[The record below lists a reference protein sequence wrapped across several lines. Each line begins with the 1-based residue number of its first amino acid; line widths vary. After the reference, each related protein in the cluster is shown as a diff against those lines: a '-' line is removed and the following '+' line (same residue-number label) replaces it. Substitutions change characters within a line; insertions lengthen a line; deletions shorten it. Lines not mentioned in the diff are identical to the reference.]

1 MSVSDLEIDIDCALS
16 NIYEKS
22 ASAPSSP
29 NERSSVLRD
38 IGNVGGHAKAR
49 RVTFPDDETI
59 VTGYFE
65 APDPWGEDCPVSTD
79 NIVAAYRA
87 ACWKQGVKPLQKV
100 LQQLQN
106 VQMTADLEFELNLKG
121 ENLDAH
127 HCEALEEIFK
137 RLQFRS
143 LLLENSNLDDE
154 GAAAIFDMIE
164 YYDTTSHLN
173 ISGNKNIG
181 NQGWQACSKMLK
193 RTPCLQYLD
202 ASKTSQNEQ
211 SLLILGRAFRTGS
224 YLVTLHLENSGIFGR
239 PLVILV
245 AALKLNST
253 LLELY
258 LGENKI
264 CSADGL
270 QLGNLLRSNST
281 LELLDLRTNNL
292 QDLGICHLIDG
303 LCQQAANC
311 GECLKTLN
319 LSNNGL
325 TRNGMAHVNRA
336 LLVSESLTNLDLS
349 NNSICDEGI
358 QQMKQG
364 LLTNQ
369 SLQQLN
375 LMNAKITCEGS
386 VALAEF
392 IADNQ
397 HIAQIDLRGNDIKLA
412 GLMALSL
419 SLKHNQSMICLN
431 VDQTIKTNVGEDGMN
446 NEMKLIEE
454 IAEYCK
460 RNENRINSEI
470 LQDKNINFVVQNS
483 NIPVV
488 TNETE
493 LTALLQ
499 EHEDSSGSG
508 STIDTSPKSHPSP
521 NRMSSSQTFPGDPVR
536 FPDWSPKNRFQ
547 VCRVILDAEMNSQ
560 DKSSSSASSTK
571 GESTNQSEESV
582 FFPASPIESGYDS
595 NSSSPFTSKEDANE
609 AEVKKAYIRHQD
621 SIAILKQHG
630 RISSNPAVDVEDQQ
644 IHEDDETNDS
654 EEEAGDVGISGE
666 GKSSQS
672 ENPQSALMARR
683 ASGGKVVKKLTFQL
697 PDDYTEHMNG
707 MKTNRRMS
715 TPAVATQKLVQQKHT
730 AMNLKLGR
738 QLEGLDL
745 KSSVPLS
752 PTRLREGLIFPEPFE
767 TKIAI
772 GEGS

>member
-1 MSVSDLEIDIDCALS
+1 MSVSELEIDVDYDLNNLI
-16 NIYEKS
+16 ERS

-29 NERSSVLRD
+29 NERSSVLRE
-38 IGNVGGHAKAR
+38 IGNVSGLVKAR

-65 APDPWGEDCPVSTD
+65 APDPWGEEFPVSTD

-100 LQQLQN
+100 LQQLQT
-106 VQMTADLEFELNLKG
+106 VQMTDDLDFELNLKG
-121 ENLDAH
+121 ENLDAQ

-137 RLQFRS
+137 RLKFHS

-173 ISGNKNIG
+173 ISCNKNIG

-224 YLVTLHLENSGIFGR
+224 FLVTLHLENCNIFGR

-245 AALKLNST
+245 AALKLNNT

-319 LSNNGL
+319 LSNNNL
-325 TRNGMAHVNRA
+325 TRNGMAHINRA

-349 NNSICDEGI
+349 NNNICDEGI

-375 LMNAKITCEGS
+375 LVNTKITCEG
-386 VALAEF
+386 
-392 IADNQ
+392 N
-397 HIAQIDLRGNDIKLA
+397 
-412 GLMALSL
+412 MA
-419 SLKHNQSMICLN
+419 
-431 VDQTIKTNVGEDGMN
+431 DGMSS
-446 NEMKLIEE
+446 EAKLLGE
-454 IAEYCK
+454 ITEYCK
-460 RNENRINSEI
+460 RNKSRIDSEQI
-470 LQDKNINFVVQNS
+470 QDKDINFVVQNS

-488 TNETE
+488 RNEAE
-493 LTALLQ
+493 LTALIK
-499 EHEDSSGSG
+499 EHKDSSGDG
-508 STIDTSPKSHPSP
+508 SSCD
-521 NRMSSSQTFPGDPVR
+521 MSSHSLSKMIPSHTFPSDQKSSH
-536 FPDWSPKNRFQ
+536 SPSNSPRNRFQ
-547 VCRVILDAEMNSQ
+547 VRRVILDSENPTSV
-560 DKSSSSASSTK
+560 SSAPPNITSKS
-571 GESTNQSEESV
+571 ESTNQSEESV
-582 FFPASPIESGYDS
+582 FLPSSPIESGYDS
-595 NSSSPFTSKEDANE
+595 NSPSPFMNKDDSIEV
-609 AEVKKAYIRHQD
+609 EVKKAYIRHQD
-621 SIAILKQHG
+621 SIAIHKQHARSCTNTAG
-630 RISSNPAVDVEDQQ
+630 YEDQQ
-644 IHEDDETNDS
+644 IYEEDDAGNNS
-654 EEEAGDVGISGE
+654 EVQISDAAVSDDVN
-666 GKSSQS
+666 SSQS
-672 ENPQSALMARR
+672 ESSQSNLMARR
-683 ASGGKVVKKLTFQL
+683 SSGGKVKKLTFLL
-697 PDDYTEHMNG
+697 PDDYIENING
-707 MKTNRRMS
+707 IKTNRRMS
-715 TPAVATQKLVQQKHT
+715 TPAVASQRLLQQKHK
-730 AMNLKLGR
+730 ALNLKLGR

-767 TKIAI
+767 TKITV

>member
-1 MSVSDLEIDIDCALS
+1 MSVSELEIDVDYDLNNLI
-16 NIYEKS
+16 ERS

-29 NERSSVLRD
+29 NERSSVLRE
-38 IGNVGGHAKAR
+38 IGNVSGLGKAR

-65 APDPWGEDCPVSTD
+65 APDPWGEEFPVSTD

-100 LQQLQN
+100 LQQLQA
-106 VQMTADLEFELNLKG
+106 VQMTDDLDFELNLKG
-121 ENLDAH
+121 ENLDAQ

-137 RLQFRS
+137 RLKFRS

-173 ISGNKNIG
+173 ISCNKNIG

-202 ASKTSQNEQ
+202 ASKTAQNEQ

-224 YLVTLHLENSGIFGR
+224 YLVTLHLENCGIFGR

-245 AALKLNST
+245 AALKLNNT

-319 LSNNGL
+319 LSSNNL
-325 TRNGMAHVNRA
+325 TRNGMAHINRA

-349 NNSICDEGI
+349 NNNICDEGI

-375 LMNAKITCEGS
+375 LVNTKITCEGS

-397 HIAQIDLRGNDIKLA
+397 HIAQIDLRENDIKLA

-419 SLKHNQSMICLN
+419 SLKHNQSMINLS
-431 VDQTIKTNVGEDGMN
+431 VDKTIKTEMTDGMSS
-446 NEMKLIEE
+446 EAKLLGE
-454 IAEYCK
+454 ISDYCK
-460 RNENRINSEI
+460 RNKSRIDSEQI
-470 LQDKNINFVVQNS
+470 QDKDINFVVQNS

-488 TNETE
+488 RNEAE
-493 LTALLQ
+493 LTALIK
-499 EHEDSSGSG
+499 EHKDSSGDG
-508 STIDTSPKSHPSP
+508 SSCD
-521 NRMSSSQTFPGDPVR
+521 MSSHSLSKMIPSHTFPSDQKSSH
-536 FPDWSPKNRFQ
+536 SPSNSPRNRFQ
-547 VCRVILDAEMNSQ
+547 VRRVILDSENPTSV
-560 DKSSSSASSTK
+560 SSAPPNITSKSHETC
-571 GESTNQSEESV
+571 NQSEESV
-582 FFPASPIESGYDS
+582 FLPSSPIESGYDS
-595 NSSSPFTSKEDANE
+595 NSPSPFMNKDDSIEV
-609 AEVKKAYIRHQD
+609 EVKKVYIRHQD
-621 SIAILKQHG
+621 SIAIHKQHA
-630 RISSNPAVDVEDQQ
+630 RSCTNSSDHEDQQ
-644 IHEDDETNDS
+644 IFEEDDDENNS
-654 EEEAGDVGISGE
+654 EVQTSDAAMSDDVNTSQSE
-666 GKSSQS
+666 SSQS
-672 ENPQSALMARR
+672 SLMARR
-683 ASGGKVVKKLTFQL
+683 SSGGKVKKLTFLL
-697 PDDYTEHMNG
+697 PDDYMENING
-707 MKTNRRMS
+707 IKTNRRMS
-715 TPAVATQKLVQQKHT
+715 TPAVASQRLLQQKHK
-730 AMNLKLGR
+730 ALNLKLGR

-745 KSSVPLS
+745 RSSVPLS
-752 PTRLREGLIFPEPFE
+752 PTRLREGLLFPEPFE